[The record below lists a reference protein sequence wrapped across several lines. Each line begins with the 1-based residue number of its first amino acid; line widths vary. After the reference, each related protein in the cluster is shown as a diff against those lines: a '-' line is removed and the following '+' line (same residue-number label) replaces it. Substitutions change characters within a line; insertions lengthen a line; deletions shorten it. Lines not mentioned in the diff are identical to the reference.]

1 MNNWEV
7 KKISEVA
14 NTFSGGTP
22 SRTNQDYFI
31 GEIPWVKSG
40 ELNDKFIF
48 STTEHINPES
58 IKNSSAKI
66 LPTNTLLVAL
76 YGETVGKT
84 AILRIEA
91 ATNQAICAIISK
103 DKSSFD
109 SYYLQCQLIKN
120 RSKLLAK
127 RSGGAQPNIS
137 QEIIRNLEI
146 PFPPLPEQKAIAEI
160 LSTVDEAIQKSDEAI
175 IRTERLKREMMNK
188 LLTQGIGHI
197 NFKET
202 KIGNIPSEWDVK
214 KVSEVFEIITG
225 TTPST
230 KEEKYWKRG
239 DRIWITPTDLSKM
252 KKNIYIYDSER
263 KITQDA
269 LNDTNLI
276 ELPINSLILS
286 TRAPVGYVAIIKKEA
301 SFNQGCKAL
310 IGKGKNIN
318 SEFYYYYFLKIRKYL
333 ESISG
338 GSTFKELSKDSLI
351 NLEIPVPSIDEQK
364 EISNILLSIDKKL
377 SLELER
383 KQKFINIKKSL
394 MNDLLTGKKRVQI

>member
-58 IKNSSAKI
+58 INNSSAKI

-109 SYYLQCQLIKN
+109 SYYLQCQLIRN

-175 IRTERLKREMMNK
+175 NRTEKLKREMMNK
-188 LLTQGIGHI
+188 LLNNTNWQ
-197 NFKET
+197 
-202 KIGNIPSEWDVK
+202 
-214 KVSEVFEIITG
+214 
-225 TTPST
+225 
-230 KEEKYWKRG
+230 
-239 DRIWITPTDLSKM
+239 LSKI
-252 KKNIYIYDSER
+252 KDSKEIQIIMGQSPDSTTYNEEGNGIHFLQG
-263 KITQDA
+263 KA
-269 LNDTNLI
+269 EFGVKYPN
-276 ELPINSLILS
+276 PIKYTSNPIKLVEKDDILLS
-286 TRAPVGYVAIIKKEA
+286 VRAPVGDVNLSPFELCIGRGLAGLRFKE
-301 SFNQGCKAL
+301 SLSLFYFYWFQ
-310 IGKGKNIN
+310 KNKNFI
-318 SEFYYYYFLKIRKYL
+318 
-333 ESISG
+333 ESLG
-338 GSTFKELSKDSLI
+338 AGSTFKAITVEQIKRLELPLATI
-351 NLEIPVPSIDEQK
+351 NEQK
-364 EISNILLSIDKKL
+364 DIVLILSDIDKKI
-377 SLELER
+377 EFEKVR
-383 KQKFINIKKSL
+383 RQKFINIKKSL
-394 MNDLLTGKKRVQI
+394 MNDLLTGKKRMRIN